1 MEGKKWTEELAEE
14 KGGKGRVF
22 IKCCM
27 MIWLIVVLEW
37 LLQWKGEWKAVWHCL
52 TFIKVC
58 ACYGEYIVFWIATI
72 YNANNT
78 THYALT
84 MHQSSYICFKKDYCL
99 KYFFTSRRM
108 NEWTS
113 NNTTSSFISLDLQW
127 WTNFS
132 CCWMMPLLAMLHTAK
147 GGRTMYYYYGEE
159 KWGAFG
165 SHCPL
170 L

>member
-37 LLQWKGEWKAVWHCL
+37 LLQWKGEWKAVWLCL

-84 MHQSSYICFKKDYCL
+84 MHQSSYICFKKDCL